1 MSNISINGFKYDDL
15 DSNGFRGT
23 TLIQGENPDIVL
35 ILDRSGSSTNEF
47 FGSVS
52 VGNQN
57 STKDFLSNSILDAE
71 IAAAKSFLS
80 SLIDQGFGASR
91 LALVSFADDASI
103 DFNGQADD
111 ITFNS
116 YSFNIAAENLEADG
130 GTNFNDPLA
139 KAETI
144 LKDWGSDQGN
154 VIFLSD
160 GEPNSGSL
168 DGTSEFRSL
177 DDLGYNVQAFG
188 VGDGAARR
196 KLNAIDSDGDAYI
209 FRTPEE
215 VQDVLSGKLG
225 GSLGATQYTEPGLKD
240 VEIFLDLN
248 ANGSLDPDEPS
259 AITDADGNYEIDAQ
273 GVPFGTYAIKE
284 KIPQGYLQTE
294 TPASIVVSADSQDFK
309 DVNFGN
315 AIDPNPPVDP
325 PEEETHL
332 SILSCFVLD
341 DLLTIQFD
349 NVIDNLRPSANRFR
363 ITVNDDPFRVLST
376 SISELNG
383 EAYLVLE
390 DPVLYGQNVRL
401 SYSDLI
407 GDQDFGV
414 IQSSGGVDLG
424 TIKDIEVENISR
436 DDVAPQLINAEVDGS
451 VLTLDFNE
459 AINQAPQGLPVPS
472 SFTVEVNGRRENI
485 LEVNPGAQ
493 GSVVLNLEE
502 DVVFGDEVSISYFDL
517 NGNQDSGVIQDP
529 AGNDLP
535 TINDFDVRN
544 NSFEDPAALGIAS
557 ATVDGKTLA
566 LIFDRNISDTE
577 PSSRSFRVEADGDLI
592 NVRTVDVFPNDRQ
605 VVLELS
611 EAVTDRQDVT
621 ISYTDPSGNQRS
633 NVVEDEQGNDLMS
646 FTNKAVINDTRDTNP
661 LTLDQGEVIDPSQ
674 ILLNFSKELNTTEP
688 AKSRFKVFVDG
699 KRSRVSSIEMSPD
712 EGQAILNLKN
722 DVPLG
727 AEVNLSYKDLA
738 SDQTRKVIEDTNG
751 NDLASFKNFV
761 IENFVQDEDAPILQ
775 EAVANFD
782 MISLEFDEL
791 IATGNVKNNR
801 FKVNV
806 NGKRNRVT
814 GIEIPEEN
822 NLVDLFLRK
831 PVNAD
836 DIIEISYRDPK
847 RDQKK
852 NVVQDEAG
860 NDLESFRDFEAGNI
874 TSGKI
879 FALRTSG
886 SDDLVNAMTSAD
898 LSA

>member
-1 MSNISINGFKYDDL
+1 MSTISLLLFRFNQKIMSAPSFSSINGDTITLEFPLQLSDTRP
-15 DSNGFRGT
+15 STSRFR
-23 TLIQGENPDIVL
+23 
-35 ILDRSGSSTNEF
+35 
-47 FGSVS
+47 VS
-52 VGNQN
+52 VEGNSVRVN
-57 STKDFLSNSILDAE
+57 EIRVSALEGLVFVTLDE
-71 IAAAKSFLS
+71 TPAAGDEV
-80 SLIDQGFGASR
+80 I
-91 LALVSFADDASI
+91 V
-103 DFNGQADD
+103 
-111 ITFNS
+111 S
-116 YSFNIAAENLEADG
+116 YSD
-130 GTNFNDPLA
+130 LA
-139 KAETI
+139 G
-144 LKDWGSDQGN
+144 D
-154 VIFLSD
+154 
-160 GEPNSGSL
+160 
-168 DGTSEFRSL
+168 
-177 DDLGYNVQAFG
+177 QAFG
-188 VGDGAARR
+188 VIESNDG
-196 KLNAIDSDGDAYI
+196 
-209 FRTPEE
+209 T
-215 VQDVLSGKLG
+215 
-225 GSLGATQYTEPGLKD
+225 
-240 VEIFLDLN
+240 
-248 ANGSLDPDEPS
+248 
-259 AITDADGNYEIDAQ
+259 
-273 GVPFGTYAIKE
+273 
-284 KIPQGYLQTE
+284 
-294 TPASIVVSADSQDFK
+294 
-309 DVNFGN
+309 
-315 AIDPNPPVDP
+315 
-325 PEEETHL
+325 
-332 SILSCFVLD
+332 
-341 DLLTIQFD
+341 
-349 NVIDNLRPSANRFR
+349 
-363 ITVNDDPFRVLST
+363 
-376 SISELNG
+376 
-383 EAYLVLE
+383 
-390 DPVLYGQNVRL
+390 
-401 SYSDLI
+401 
-407 GDQDFGV
+407 
-414 IQSSGGVDLG
+414 
-424 TIKDIEVENISR
+424 DIEAFSDFQVTNDI
-436 DDVAPQLINAEVDGS
+436 DDDIAPALINAEVEGS
-451 VLTLDFNE
+451 VLTLGFDE
-459 AINQAPQGLPVPS
+459 AISQDSQGLPAPA
-472 SFTVEVNGRRENI
+472 SFTVEVNGRRKNI

-544 NSFEDPAALGIAS
+544 NSFENPGVLGLAS

-621 ISYTDPSGNQRS
+621 ISYTDPSGDQRS
-633 NVVEDEQGNDLMS
+633 NVVEDEQGNDLIS
-646 FTNKAVINDTRDTNP
+646 FTNNAVINDTRDTNP

-699 KRSRVSSIEMSPD
+699 KRNKVSSIEMNSD
-712 EGQAILNLKN
+712 EGQAILNLKK

-801 FKVNV
+801 FKVKV

-814 GIEIPEEN
+814 DIEIPEEN

-879 FALRTSG
+879 FAGRTSG

>member
-1 MSNISINGFKYDDL
+1 MSTISLLLFRFNQKIMSAPFFSSINGDTITLEFPLQLSDTRP
-15 DSNGFRGT
+15 STSRFR
-23 TLIQGENPDIVL
+23 
-35 ILDRSGSSTNEF
+35 
-47 FGSVS
+47 VS
-52 VGNQN
+52 VEGNSVRVN
-57 STKDFLSNSILDAE
+57 EIRVSALEGLVFVTLDE
-71 IAAAKSFLS
+71 TPAAGDEV
-80 SLIDQGFGASR
+80 I
-91 LALVSFADDASI
+91 V
-103 DFNGQADD
+103 
-111 ITFNS
+111 S
-116 YSFNIAAENLEADG
+116 YSD
-130 GTNFNDPLA
+130 LA
-139 KAETI
+139 G
-144 LKDWGSDQGN
+144 D
-154 VIFLSD
+154 
-160 GEPNSGSL
+160 
-168 DGTSEFRSL
+168 
-177 DDLGYNVQAFG
+177 QAFG
-188 VGDGAARR
+188 VIESNDG
-196 KLNAIDSDGDAYI
+196 
-209 FRTPEE
+209 T
-215 VQDVLSGKLG
+215 
-225 GSLGATQYTEPGLKD
+225 
-240 VEIFLDLN
+240 
-248 ANGSLDPDEPS
+248 
-259 AITDADGNYEIDAQ
+259 
-273 GVPFGTYAIKE
+273 
-284 KIPQGYLQTE
+284 
-294 TPASIVVSADSQDFK
+294 
-309 DVNFGN
+309 
-315 AIDPNPPVDP
+315 
-325 PEEETHL
+325 
-332 SILSCFVLD
+332 
-341 DLLTIQFD
+341 
-349 NVIDNLRPSANRFR
+349 
-363 ITVNDDPFRVLST
+363 
-376 SISELNG
+376 
-383 EAYLVLE
+383 
-390 DPVLYGQNVRL
+390 
-401 SYSDLI
+401 
-407 GDQDFGV
+407 
-414 IQSSGGVDLG
+414 
-424 TIKDIEVENISR
+424 DIEAFSNFQVTNDI
-436 DDVAPQLINAEVDGS
+436 DDDIAPALINAEVEGS
-451 VLTLDFNE
+451 VLTLGFDE
-459 AINQAPQGLPVPS
+459 AISQDSQGLPAPA
-472 SFTVEVNGRRENI
+472 SFTVEVNGRRKNI

-544 NSFEDPAALGIAS
+544 NSFENPGVLGLAS

-633 NVVEDEQGNDLMS
+633 NVVEDEQGNDLIS
-646 FTNKAVINDTRDTNP
+646 FTNNAVINDTRDTNP

-814 GIEIPEEN
+814 DIEIPEEN

-831 PVNAD
+831 PVINAD

-860 NDLESFRDFEAGNI
+860 NDLESFRDFEADNI
-874 TSGKI
+874 TSGNI
-879 FALRTSG
+879 FERRTEG